1 MQKTLALFICLI
13 FSNTSFAIPG
23 WFSPDQ
29 ARCKVNYTRLN
40 LITGAET
47 NIKHTVQYTDRDSF
61 DRNCS
66 DADDPLSEKIKKWV
80 KKSKHNIAVDVTAIY
95 CKRRTD
101 DGIFSNTW
109 SDYKIC
115 SANHI
120 RGLIFRVKISYPNQ
134 IGYNLNGCRFIGITE
149 EELNT
154 YDCN

>member
-1 MQKTLALFICLI
+1 VKKILVLFICLI
-13 FSNTSFAIPG
+13 FSNATFAIPG
-23 WFSPDQ
+23 WFGPDN

-61 DRNCS
+61 DRNCG
-66 DADDPLSEKIKKWV
+66 DADDPLADKINDWL
-80 KKSKHNIAVDVTAIY
+80 KKSKHNIAVNVTAIH

-115 SANHI
+115 HNIYSM
-120 RGLIFRVKISYPNQ
+120 GLIFQVVNYYPSQ
-134 IGYNLNGCRFIGITE
+134 IGYEFDYCRFIGITE
-149 EELNT
+149 DGLS
-154 YDCN
+154 YC